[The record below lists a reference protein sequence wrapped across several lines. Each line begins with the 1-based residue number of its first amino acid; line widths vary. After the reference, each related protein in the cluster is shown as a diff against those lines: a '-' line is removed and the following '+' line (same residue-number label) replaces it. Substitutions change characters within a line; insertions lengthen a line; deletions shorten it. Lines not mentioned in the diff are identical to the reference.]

1 MRARLARWVLVL
13 GGAVLPACAGASG
26 PREPAGEPYVVGPV
40 ESFTHHATASRLL
53 VRAGPGSREPCGISA
68 TVDAETR
75 YQRRSP
81 SGALRAVSRAEVD
94 VGDTV
99 EVYVEG
105 PVAESCPVQG
115 YAALVVLLADPSD

>member
-1 MRARLARWVLVL
+1 MRSARGARAAALVCAL
-13 GGAVLPACAGASG
+13 GGCAGPATTG
-26 PREPAGEPYVVGPV
+26 APRDPYVVGPV
-40 ESFTHHATASRLL
+40 ESIARAATASSLL

-68 TVDAETR
+68 RVDAETIYLAR
-75 YQRRSP
+75 TGTGETRGS
-81 SGALRAVSRAEVD
+81 SLAAVE

-115 YAALVVLLADPSD
+115 YASTIVVR